1 MKKIFNCLFVLS
13 IVNLFIL
20 HSDTSLATQEG
31 GLILHLPFNGS
42 AIDEIDNK
50 NFGIV
55 NGATLQYDRF
65 NNANE
70 SYFFN
75 GINNYISMNNSLL
88 GAFSSNNSFSV
99 SFWVKV
105 YSIPNK
111 DPWKLESALIEKF
124 CNDINRGWFQWGIGI
139 TRSGNIQCRVGE
151 SMNGDTS
158 IASQSKL
165 SLNIWTYVV
174 VEYDHTENLIK
185 LYFNGI
191 KENEAGNSYLG
202 SEIKDSPLQ
211 IGRGRV
217 AFSHKNGVVHG
228 RYFNGAIDDIRIYN
242 RLLSDSEIK
251 SLYSEN
257 VAVSGCI
264 KLKNDA
270 IKDGSA
276 TLIQKN
282 LTPNKT
288 SLNITGCYQFY
299 DINED
304 ESFSVMI
311 RKTKK

>member
-1 MKKIFNCLFVLS
+1 MKKFLTFLFVLS
-13 IVNLFIL
+13 IVNLFVF
-20 HSDTSLATQEG
+20 HSNTSFAIQES
-31 GLILHLPFNGS
+31 GLILHLPFSGS
-42 AIDEIDNK
+42 AIDEIDSD

-88 GAFSSNNSFSV
+88 GAFNSNDSFSV

-124 CNDINRGWFQWGIGI
+124 SNDINRGWFQWGIGI

-158 IASQSKL
+158 ISSQSKL
-165 SLNIWTYVV
+165 TLNIWTYVV
-174 VEYDHTENLIK
+174 VEYNHTENRIK
-185 LYFNGI
+185 LYVNGI
-191 KENEAGNSYLG
+191 KENEAVNSYLG
-202 SEIKDSPLQ
+202 SEINDSSLQ

-217 AFSHKNGVVHG
+217 AFSHKNGVIHG

-242 RLLSDSEIK
+242 RVLSDLEIQ

-270 IKDGSA
+270 IKNGSA
-276 TLIQKN
+276 TLMQKN

-288 SLNITGCYQFY
+288 TLNINGCYQFY

-304 ESFSVMI
+304 EPFSVMI
-311 RKTKK
+311 RKITE